1 MGVYKGWSLT
11 KEIDMSDYLN
21 ATEEVQDW
29 STALRWVDK
38 AVRSEAERLQD
49 CAGLQNPESFL
60 KAEALRAAWKRIQ
73 RG

>member
-11 KEIDMSDYLN
+11 KEIDMRDYLN

-29 STALRWVDK
+29 STALKWVDK
-38 AVRSEAERLQD
+38 AVRTEAERLQD
-49 CAGLQNPESFL
+49 HGWLKDPESLL

>member
-1 MGVYKGWSLT
+1 
-11 KEIDMSDYLN
+11 MSDYLN

-29 STALRWVDK
+29 STALQWVDK
-38 AVRSEAERLQD
+38 AVRMEAERLQD
-49 CAGLQNPESFL
+49 HGGLKDPESFL

>member
-1 MGVYKGWSLT
+1 
-11 KEIDMSDYLN
+11 MSDYLN

-38 AVRSEAERLQD
+38 AVRTEAERLQD